1 MTKHPRLNRTKQLM
15 AVILI
20 GLLSGAGYATFLV
33 KDTTKRLEELHYQ
46 ARSIGTSTIR
56 KARQEALLPMPVKRY
71 LEFVFR
77 GQEKPV
83 AYVELDMTGDFRRP
97 LTEHFE
103 PTTARQTL
111 IPNIPAL
118 VFEAHT
124 PIAPGLSATVYD
136 AFLNGEME
144 MKAKLLSLI
153 TVVDEQSSPELDRIS
168 LRRWLLEAPLF
179 PQALRPS
186 QYLRWE
192 AMDATHARA
201 VASYRGLSTSL
212 VATFA
217 EDDGRLLSMHAETNG
232 DLTTPY
238 HGSGEFVSRSDY
250 RQVDGIMIPFQ
261 FSIARMA
268 NQQTYPFWR
277 GVITD
282 YRVTYQ
288 TPGDS

>member
-1 MTKHPRLNRTKQLM
+1 MATRPRLNSTQKLM
-15 AVILI
+15 ALILI

-33 KDTTKRLEELHYQ
+33 KDTTTRIDNLHYQ
-46 ARSIGTSTIR
+46 ARNIGTSATW
-56 KARQEALLPMPVKRY
+56 KKRQQAPLPIPVKRY

-111 IPNIPAL
+111 IPNTPAL
-118 VFEAHT
+118 VFAART

-136 AFLNGEME
+136 AFLDGKME

-153 TVVDEQSSPELDRIS
+153 TVVDERSSPELDRIS

-186 QYLRWE
+186 RYLRWE
-192 AMDATHARA
+192 AMDASHARA
-201 VASYRGLSTSL
+201 VASYRGQSTSL

-217 EDDGRLLSMHAETNG
+217 EDDGRLLSMHAEADG

-250 RQVDGIMIPFQ
+250 RLIDGMMIPFQ

-277 GVITD
+277 GVITN

-288 TPGDS
+288 SPGGS